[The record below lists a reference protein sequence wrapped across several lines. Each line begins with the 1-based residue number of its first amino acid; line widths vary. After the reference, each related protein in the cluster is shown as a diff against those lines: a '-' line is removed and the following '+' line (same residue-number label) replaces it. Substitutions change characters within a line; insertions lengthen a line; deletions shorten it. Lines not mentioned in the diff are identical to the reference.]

1 MTGVIPRRAATAPLD
16 AHLPSLCY
24 KSHMR
29 SSFVVLAVLLL
40 TACSSPVPDV
50 DPEYRAAI
58 EEWRTKRVERLTA
71 DDGWLTVVGLH
82 WLADGVNR
90 VGGNRGMEVALSGSD
105 IPGLAATLELTEDGT
120 VIARSAVEGA
130 VTING
135 QPLAEAALS
144 TDAHGEPDILRI
156 GGLTLY
162 VIERGDRLAVRVK
175 DPDSEARLQFAGI
188 ESFPIDPSFRVS
200 AVLEPYE
207 SPREVSIPTVTGT
220 PTTMLAPGL
229 LHFELGDE
237 HLELEPYV
245 GSLEDDSYFMIF
257 RDRTSGD
264 TTYGGGRFLTVEA
277 VGDDGTTVIDFN
289 YAYNP
294 PCAFTAFATCPLPPP
309 QNSLRVP
316 ITAGEQYSG
325 GAHHG

>member
-1 MTGVIPRRAATAPLD
+1 MLASCAA
-16 AHLPSLCY
+16 
-24 KSHMR
+24 
-29 SSFVVLAVLLL
+29 
-40 TACSSPVPDV
+40 PVPEV
-50 DPEYRAAI
+50 DPEYRAAL
-58 EEWRTKRVERLTA
+58 EKWRTERRDRLTS

-90 VGGNRGMEVALSGSD
+90 VGGNRGMEVSLAGPD
-105 IPGLAATLELTEDGT
+105 IPGLAATLELTGAGT
-120 VIARSAVEGA
+120 VIARSALDGA

-135 QPLAEAALS
+135 QPLTESTLR
-144 TDAHGEPDILRI
+144 TDAEGEPDVLRI
-156 GGLTLY
+156 GRLTLY

-175 DPDSEARLQFAGI
+175 DPASEARAQFAGI
-188 ESFPIDPSFRVS
+188 ESFPIDPSYRVP
-200 AVLEPYE
+200 AALERYE

-237 HLELEPYV
+237 RLTLEPYV
-245 GSLEDDSYFMIF
+245 GSPDDESYFVIF

-264 TTYGGGRFLTVEA
+264 TTYGGGRFLTVDA

-289 YAYNP
+289 FAYSP

-309 QNSLRVP
+309 QNSLQIPVP
-316 ITAGEQYSG
+316 AGEKYAV

>member
-1 MTGVIPRRAATAPLD
+1 MKHPFAA
-16 AHLPSLCY
+16 
-24 KSHMR
+24 
-29 SSFVVLAVLLL
+29 LALLLL
-40 TACSSPVPDV
+40 TACASPVPDV

-58 EEWRTKRVERLTA
+58 DEWRSQRLDRLTA

-90 VGGNRGMEVALSGSD
+90 VGNNRGMEVALAGPD
-105 IPGLAATLELTEDGT
+105 VPGLAATLELTEAGT
-120 VIARSAVEGA
+120 VIARTAVEGA
-130 VTING
+130 VTLNG
-135 QPLAEAALS
+135 EPLGEAELS
-144 TDAHGEPDILRI
+144 TDAQGKADILQI
-156 GGLTLY
+156 GGLTLF
-162 VIERGDRLAVRVK
+162 VIERGGRLAVRVK
-175 DPDSEARLQFAGI
+175 DPESEARTDFAGI

-229 LHFELGDE
+229 LRFQLGDE
-237 HLELEPYV
+237 HLALEPYV
-245 GSLEDDSYFMIF
+245 DSPDDDSYFMIF

-264 TTYGGGRFLTVEA
+264 TTYGGGRFLAVEA
-277 VGDDGTTVIDFN
+277 VGADGTTVIDFN

-294 PCAFTAFATCPLPPP
+294 PCAFTAFATCPLPTP
-309 QNSLRVP
+309 QNSLPVP
-316 ITAGEQYSG
+316 VPAGEKYS